1 MFLKKVCI
9 FLAISFLAVDILLL
23 SLYIQATN
31 NLSMLS
37 DKMLDNTVEY
47 YSNAGIKI
55 DKVDIVKRVP
65 DNKIYIFNSDNAG
78 AAKWRYFN
86 EMKEEERADKCM
98 SCGACEDACPQ
109 KLPIREHLAQ
119 VAELMQ
125 SL

>member
-1 MFLKKVCI
+1 MKK
-9 FLAISFLAVDILLL
+9 LSILLMMVFGL
-23 SLYIQATN
+23 GLAFQSC
-31 NLSMLS
+31 
-37 DKMLDNTVEY
+37 DNSKTY
-47 YSNAGIKI
+47 A
-55 DKVDIVKRVP
+55 
-65 DNKIYIFNSDNAG
+65 
-78 AAKWRYFN
+78 